1 MMRIA
6 SLCIVALAGVAGYI
20 QIESRPSWAPF
31 AMPAILESELPLQPP
46 TTSVAGKKPQLSAQL
61 SAQLSIP
68 EPRAQFIP
76 ETAAP
81 SVHAGSA
88 ILLND
93 GNLRAFWFAGSRE
106 GANDVVI
113 QTAVFDTQS
122 GSWGNPEAVIDRVSA
137 ERGLSRY
144 IKKLGNP
151 LPARSS
157 EGKLQLYFV
166 TVSFGGWAGSSI
178 SWMESGDE
186 GVTWSRPQR
195 LITSPA
201 LNLSTLIKAL
211 SFEFADGTL
220 GLPVYHEWMGKFGE
234 LIRIDGGRVI
244 DKRRMSS
251 GRALLQPIV
260 FINSPEKAIAY
271 FRQARSAGPPR
282 IASSFT
288 ENAGQSWA
296 SGADLDLANPNAA
309 IAGLQLPNG
318 DRLMALNDL
327 ESARHRLVLAI
338 APAGTSNWNVIAE
351 LESDETVVNGL
362 YREFS
367 YPSLLL
373 GANGGVHLIY
383 TYDRKK
389 MKHIQ
394 FDLRWIE
401 NKKNQK
407 GSS

>member
-6 SLCIVALAGVAGYI
+6 SLCILVLATVAGYI
-20 QIESRPSWAPF
+20 QIDSRLPWTPF
-31 AMPAILESELPLQPP
+31 AIPAILESELRVPEVPAP
-46 TTSVAGKKPQLSAQL
+46 VIGKKPQISTQV
-61 SAQLSIP
+61 SIP

-106 GANDVVI
+106 GAADVVI
-113 QTAVFDTQS
+113 QTAVFDTKS
-122 GSWGNPEAVIDRVSA
+122 SSWGNPEVVINRVAS
-137 ERGLSRY
+137 EKGLSRY

-151 LPARSS
+151 LPVRSS
-157 EGKLQLYFV
+157 QGKLQLYFV
-166 TVSFGGWAGSSI
+166 TVSVGGWAGSSI
-178 SWMESGDE
+178 SWMDSSDE
-186 GVTWSRPQR
+186 GTTWSRPQR

-201 LNLSTLIKAL
+201 LNLSTLIKAPG
-211 SFEFADGTL
+211 FNFADGTL

-234 LIRIDGGRVI
+234 LIRIDGDRVI
-244 DKRRMSS
+244 DKRRMSA

-260 FINSPEKAIAY
+260 FIDTPEKAVAY

-282 IASSFT
+282 IASALT
-288 ENAGQSWA
+288 ENAGQSWD
-296 SGADLDLANPNAA
+296 SGPDLDLANPNAA
-309 IAGLQLPNG
+309 IAGLHLSNG
-318 DRLMALNDL
+318 DRLIALNDL

-351 LESDETVVNGL
+351 LESDQTLINGSH
-362 YREFS
+362 REFS

-373 GANGGVHLIY
+373 GKNGEVHLIY

-394 FDLRWIE
+394 FDPRWIE
-401 NKKNQK
+401 SKKNPK

>member
-1 MMRIA
+1 
-6 SLCIVALAGVAGYI
+6 
-20 QIESRPSWAPF
+20 
-31 AMPAILESELPLQPP
+31 
-46 TTSVAGKKPQLSAQL
+46 
-61 SAQLSIP
+61 
-68 EPRAQFIP
+68 
-76 ETAAP
+76 
-81 SVHAGSA
+81 
-88 ILLND
+88 
-93 GNLRAFWFAGSRE
+93 
-106 GANDVVI
+106 
-113 QTAVFDTQS
+113 VFDTKT
-122 GSWGNPEAVIDRVSA
+122 GSWASPEVVIDRVTA
-137 ERGLSRY
+137 EKGLSRY

-151 LPARSS
+151 LPVRSS
-157 EGKLQLYFV
+157 QGKLQLYFV
-166 TVSFGGWAGSSI
+166 TVSVGGWAGSSI

-186 GVTWSRPQR
+186 GSSWSRPQR

-201 LNLSTLIKAL
+201 LNLSTLIKAPG
-211 SFEFADGTL
+211 FDFTDGTQ

-260 FINSPEKAIAY
+260 FIDAPEKAVAY
-271 FRQARSAGPPR
+271 FRQARSAGPAR
-282 IASSFT
+282 IASAQT

-296 SGADLDLANPNAA
+296 SGIDLDLANPNAA
-309 IAGLQLPNG
+309 IAGLQLFNG
-318 DRLMALNDL
+318 DRLIALNDL

-351 LESDETVVNGL
+351 LESDQTLINGL
-362 YREFS
+362 HREFS

-373 GANGGVHLIY
+373 GANGQVHLLY

-394 FDLRWIE
+394 FDRRWIE
-401 NKKNQK
+401 SKKNQK

>member
-6 SLCIVALAGVAGYI
+6 SLCILVLAAVAGYI
-20 QIESRPSWAPF
+20 QIDSRPPWTSFP
-31 AMPAILESELPLQPP
+31 MPAALESELLVPEAATP
-46 TTSVAGKKPQLSAQL
+46 VAGKKPQVSAL
-61 SAQLSIP
+61 VSIP

-106 GANDVVI
+106 GATDVVI
-113 QTAVFDTQS
+113 QTAVLDTKA
-122 GSWGNPEAVIDRVSA
+122 GSWGKSEVVIDRVAA
-137 ERGLSRY
+137 EKGLSRY

-151 LPARSS
+151 LPVRSS
-157 EGKLQLYFV
+157 QGKLQLYFV
-166 TVSFGGWAGSSI
+166 TVSVGGWAGSSI
-178 SWMESGDE
+178 SWMESSDE

-201 LNLSTLIKAL
+201 LNLSTLIKAPG
-211 SFEFADGTL
+211 FDFTDGTL

-260 FINSPEKAIAY
+260 FIDAPEKAVAY
-271 FRQARSAGPPR
+271 FRQARSEGPAR
-282 IASSFT
+282 IASAQT

-296 SGADLDLANPNAA
+296 SGIDLDLANPNAA
-309 IAGLQLPNG
+309 IAGLQLSNG
-318 DRLMALNDL
+318 DRLIALNDL
-327 ESARHRLVLAI
+327 ESARYRLVLAI

-351 LESDETVVNGL
+351 LESDQTRINGL

-373 GANGGVHLIY
+373 GANGEVHLIY

-394 FDLRWIE
+394 FDRRWIE
-401 NKKNQK
+401 SKKNQK

>member
-6 SLCIVALAGVAGYI
+6 SLCILALAGVAGYI
-20 QIESRPSWAPF
+20 QIDSRLPWAPF
-31 AMPAILESELPLQPP
+31 AMPMAMESELLVPEVAVP
-46 TTSVAGKKPQLSAQL
+46 VAGKKPQIITQV
-61 SAQLSIP
+61 SIP

-106 GANDVVI
+106 GAMDVVI
-113 QTAVFDTQS
+113 QTAVLDTKA
-122 GSWGNPEAVIDRVSA
+122 GSWSNPEVVIDRVTA
-137 ERGLSRY
+137 EKGLSRY
-144 IKKLGNP
+144 IKKIGNP
-151 LPARSS
+151 LPVRSS
-157 EGKLQLYFV
+157 QGKLQLYFV
-166 TVSFGGWAGSSI
+166 TVSVGGWAGSSI
-178 SWMESGDE
+178 SWIESSDE
-186 GVTWSRPQR
+186 GVSWSRAQR

-201 LNLSTLIKAL
+201 LNLSTLIKAPG
-211 SFEFADGTL
+211 FDFTDGTL

-234 LIRIDGGRVI
+234 LIRIDGGQVI
-244 DKRRMSS
+244 DKRRISS

-260 FINSPEKAIAY
+260 FIDAPETAIAY

-282 IASSFT
+282 IASALT
-288 ENAGQSWA
+288 DNAGQFWV

-309 IAGLQLPNG
+309 IAGLQLANG
-318 DRLMALNDL
+318 DRLIALNDL
-327 ESARHRLVLAI
+327 ESARHRLVLAL
-338 APAGTSNWNVIAE
+338 APAGTSNWSVIAE
-351 LESDETVVNGL
+351 VESDQTLINGL

-367 YPSLLL
+367 YPYLLL
-373 GANGGVHLIY
+373 GANGEVHLIY

-389 MKHIQ
+389 MKHIH
-394 FDLRWIE
+394 FDPRWIE
-401 NKKNQK
+401 SKKNQK

>member
-1 MMRIA
+1 MMRVL
-6 SLCIVALAGVAGYI
+6 SFCLLVLAGVAGYI
-20 QIESRPSWAPF
+20 QIESQPKWAAF
-31 AMPAILESELPLQPP
+31 AMP
-46 TTSVAGKKPQLSAQL
+46 VAAPNAEQSPADTPVVGSKKSQAT
-61 SAQLSIP
+61 IP
-68 EPRAQFIP
+68 EPQAHFIP

-81 SVHAGSA
+81 SVHAGAA
-88 ILLND
+88 ILLKD

-106 GANDVVI
+106 GASDVVI
-113 QTAVFDTQS
+113 QTAVFDTQAAT
-122 GSWGNPEAVIDRVSA
+122 WGKPQVVIDRVAA

-151 LPARSS
+151 LPVRSS
-157 EGKLQLYFV
+157 DGKLQLYFV
-166 TVSFGGWAGSSI
+166 TVSVGGWAGSSI

-186 GVTWSRPQR
+186 GESWSRPQR
-195 LITSPA
+195 LITTPA
-201 LNLSTLIKAL
+201 LNLSTLIKAPG
-211 SFEFADGTL
+211 FDFTDGTL

-234 LIRIDGGRVI
+234 LIRVDGGRVV

-260 FINSPEKAIAY
+260 FIDAPEKAVAY

-282 IASSFT
+282 IASAVT
-288 ENAGQSWA
+288 ENAGQSWS

-318 DRLMALNDL
+318 DRLIVLNDL

-351 LESDETVVNGL
+351 LESDQTLTNGL

-373 GANGGVHLIY
+373 GANGSVHLVY
-383 TYDRKK
+383 TYDRKRI
-389 MKHIQ
+389 KHIQ
-394 FDLRWIE
+394 FDPRWIDS
-401 NKKNQK
+401 KKNQK

>member
-6 SLCIVALAGVAGYI
+6 SLCILALAGVAGYL
-20 QIESRPSWAPF
+20 QIESRLPWTPF
-31 AMPAILESELPLQPP
+31 AIPAAPESELQ
-46 TTSVAGKKPQLSAQL
+46 VAEPSPVVVGKKTQATAQV
-61 SAQLSIP
+61 SIP

-106 GANDVVI
+106 GAKDVVI
-113 QTAVFDTQS
+113 QTAVLDTKA
-122 GSWGNPEAVIDRVSA
+122 GSWGNPEVVMDRVAA
-137 ERGLSRY
+137 EKGLSRY

-151 LPARSS
+151 LPVRSS
-157 EGKLQLYFV
+157 QGKLQLYFV
-166 TVSFGGWAGSSI
+166 TVSVGGWAGSSI
-178 SWMESGDE
+178 SWMESSDE
-186 GVTWSRPQR
+186 GVSWSRPQR

-201 LNLSTLIKAL
+201 LNLSTLIKAPG
-211 SFEFADGTL
+211 FDFIDGTL

-234 LIRIDGGRVI
+234 LIRIDAGRVI
-244 DKRRMSS
+244 DKRRISS

-260 FINSPEKAIAY
+260 FIDGPEKAVAY

-282 IASSFT
+282 IASALTDS
-288 ENAGQSWA
+288 AGQSWV
-296 SGADLDLANPNAA
+296 SGPDLELANPNAA
-309 IAGLQLPNG
+309 IAGLQLSNG
-318 DRLMALNDL
+318 DRLIALNDL

-338 APAGTSNWNVIAE
+338 APAGSSSWNVIAE
-351 LESDETVVNGL
+351 VESDQTMTNGL

-373 GANGGVHLIY
+373 GANGEVHLIY

-394 FDLRWIE
+394 FDPRWIE
-401 NKKNQK
+401 SKKNPK
-407 GSS
+407 ESS

>member
-6 SLCIVALAGVAGYI
+6 SLCILALAAVAGYI
-20 QIESRPSWAPF
+20 QIDSRPPWTSFP
-31 AMPAILESELPLQPP
+31 MPAALESELLVPEAATP
-46 TTSVAGKKPQLSAQL
+46 VAGKKPQVSAL
-61 SAQLSIP
+61 VSIP

-106 GANDVVI
+106 GATDVVI
-113 QTAVFDTQS
+113 QTAVFDAKA
-122 GSWGNPEAVIDRVSA
+122 GNWGKSEVVIDRVAA
-137 ERGLSRY
+137 EKGLSRY

-151 LPARSS
+151 LPVRSS
-157 EGKLQLYFV
+157 QGKLQLYFV
-166 TVSFGGWAGSSI
+166 TVSVGGWAGSSI
-178 SWMESGDE
+178 SWMESSDE

-201 LNLSTLIKAL
+201 LNLSTLIKAPG
-211 SFEFADGTL
+211 FDFTDGTL

-260 FINSPEKAIAY
+260 FIDAPEKAVAY
-271 FRQARSAGPPR
+271 FRQARSEGPAR
-282 IASSFT
+282 IASAQT

-296 SGADLDLANPNAA
+296 SGIDLDLANPNAA
-309 IAGLQLPNG
+309 IAGLQLSNG
-318 DRLMALNDL
+318 DRLIALNDL
-327 ESARHRLVLAI
+327 ESARYRLVLAI

-351 LESDETVVNGL
+351 LESDQTRINGL

-373 GANGGVHLIY
+373 GANGEVHLIY

-394 FDLRWIE
+394 FDRRWIE
-401 NKKNQK
+401 SKKNQK

>member
-6 SLCIVALAGVAGYI
+6 SLCILALAGVAGYI
-20 QIESRPSWAPF
+20 QIDSRPPWVPF
-31 AMPAILESELPLQPP
+31 AMPAALEFEQPVP
-46 TTSVAGKKPQLSAQL
+46 EVTAPVAGKKPQISTQV
-61 SAQLSIP
+61 SIP

-106 GANDVVI
+106 GATDVVI
-113 QTAVFDTQS
+113 QTAVLDAKA
-122 GSWGNPEAVIDRVSA
+122 GNWGNPEVVIDRVA
-137 ERGLSRY
+137 TEKGLSRY

-151 LPARSS
+151 LPVRSS
-157 EGKLQLYFV
+157 QGKLQLYFV
-166 TVSFGGWAGSSI
+166 TVSVGGWAGSSI
-178 SWMESGDE
+178 SWIESGDE
-186 GVTWSRPQR
+186 GVSWSRPQR

-201 LNLSTLIKAL
+201 LNLSTLIKAPG
-211 SFEFADGTL
+211 FEFTDGTL

-234 LIRIDGGRVI
+234 LIRVDGGRVI

-260 FINSPEKAIAY
+260 FIDTPEKAVAY

-282 IASSFT
+282 IASALT
-288 ENAGQSWA
+288 ENAGQSWV
-296 SGADLDLANPNAA
+296 GGVDLDFPNPNAA
-309 IAGLQLPNG
+309 IAGLQLSNG
-318 DRLMALNDL
+318 DRLIALNDL
-327 ESARHRLVLAI
+327 ESGRYRLVLAI

-351 LESDETVVNGL
+351 VEYDQTLINGL
-362 YREFS
+362 HREFS

-373 GANGGVHLIY
+373 GANGEVHLIY

-394 FDLRWIE
+394 FDPRWIE
-401 NKKNQK
+401 SKKNLK

>member
-6 SLCIVALAGVAGYI
+6 SLCILALAAVAGYI
-20 QIESRPSWAPF
+20 QIDSRLPWASF
-31 AMPAILESELPLQPP
+31 AMPAAIEPELRVPEVTAP
-46 TTSVAGKKPQLSAQL
+46 VAGKKPQVSTQV
-61 SAQLSIP
+61 SIP

-106 GANDVVI
+106 GASDVVI
-113 QTAVFDTQS
+113 QSAVLDTKT
-122 GSWGNPEAVIDRVSA
+122 GSWGNPEVVIDRVAA
-137 ERGLSRY
+137 EKGLSRY

-151 LPARSS
+151 LPIRSS
-157 EGKLQLYFV
+157 QGKLQLYFV
-166 TVSFGGWAGSSI
+166 TVSVGGWAGSSI
-178 SWMESGDE
+178 SWMESSDE
-186 GVTWSRPQR
+186 GMSWSRPQR

-201 LNLSTLIKAL
+201 LNLSTLIKAPG
-211 SFEFADGTL
+211 FDFTDGTM

-260 FINSPEKAIAY
+260 FIDAPEKAVTY

-282 IASSFT
+282 IASALT
-288 ENAGQSWA
+288 ENAGQSWF

-309 IAGLQLPNG
+309 IAGVQLANG
-318 DRLMALNDL
+318 DRLIALNDL
-327 ESARHRLVLAI
+327 ESARHRLVLAM
-338 APAGTSNWNVIAE
+338 APAGSSNWNVIAE
-351 LESDETVVNGL
+351 LESDQTLINGL

-373 GANGGVHLIY
+373 GANGEVHLIY

-389 MKHIQ
+389 MKHLQ
-394 FDLRWIE
+394 FDRRWIE
-401 NKKNQK
+401 SKKNQK

>member
-6 SLCIVALAGVAGYI
+6 SLCILALAGVAGYI
-20 QIESRPSWAPF
+20 QIDSRLPWAPF
-31 AMPAILESELPLQPP
+31 VMPAALESELQVAEPAPAA
-46 TTSVAGKKPQLSAQL
+46 AGKKTLTTTQV
-61 SAQLSIP
+61 SIP

-106 GANDVVI
+106 GATDVVI
-113 QTAVFDTQS
+113 QTAVFDAKA
-122 GSWGNPEAVIDRVSA
+122 GSWASPEVVIDRVAA
-137 ERGLSRY
+137 EKGLSRY

-151 LPARSS
+151 LPVRSS
-157 EGKLQLYFV
+157 QGKLQLYFV
-166 TVSFGGWAGSSI
+166 TVSVGGWAGSSI
-178 SWMESGDE
+178 SWMESSDE
-186 GVTWSRPQR
+186 GISWSRPQR

-201 LNLSTLIKAL
+201 LNLSTLIKAPG
-211 SFEFADGTL
+211 FDFTDGTQ

-260 FINSPEKAIAY
+260 FIDAPEKAVAY
-271 FRQARSAGPPR
+271 FRQARSAGPAR
-282 IASSFT
+282 IASAQT

-296 SGADLDLANPNAA
+296 SGIDLDLANPNAA
-309 IAGLQLPNG
+309 IAGLQLSNG
-318 DRLMALNDL
+318 DRLIALNDL

-338 APAGTSNWNVIAE
+338 APPETSNWNVIAE
-351 LESDETVVNGL
+351 LESDQTLINGL
-362 YREFS
+362 HREFS

-373 GANGGVHLIY
+373 GANGQVHLLY

-394 FDLRWIE
+394 FDPRWIE
-401 NKKNQK
+401 SKKNQK

>member
-6 SLCIVALAGVAGYI
+6 SLCILALAAVAGYI
-20 QIESRPSWAPF
+20 QIDSRPPWTSF
-31 AMPAILESELPLQPP
+31 AMPAALESELLVPEVAAP
-46 TTSVAGKKPQLSAQL
+46 VAGKKSQLSTQV
-61 SAQLSIP
+61 SIP

-76 ETAAP
+76 ETAAL

-106 GANDVVI
+106 GATDVVI
-113 QTAVFDTQS
+113 QTAVLDTKA
-122 GSWGNPEAVIDRVSA
+122 GSWGNPEVVIDRVAA
-137 ERGLSRY
+137 EKGLSRY

-151 LPARSS
+151 LPVRSS
-157 EGKLQLYFV
+157 QGKLQLYFV
-166 TVSFGGWAGSSI
+166 TVSMGGWAGSSI
-178 SWMESGDE
+178 SWIESSDE
-186 GVTWSRPQR
+186 GASWSRPQR

-201 LNLSTLIKAL
+201 LNLSTLIKAPG
-211 SFEFADGTL
+211 FDFTDGTL

-234 LIRIDGGRVI
+234 LIRIDDGRVI

-251 GRALLQPIV
+251 GRSLLQPIV
-260 FINSPEKAIAY
+260 FIDTPEKADAY

-282 IASSFT
+282 IASAQT

-296 SGADLDLANPNAA
+296 SGVDLDLANPNAA

-318 DRLMALNDL
+318 DRLIALNDL
-327 ESARHRLVLAI
+327 ESGRYRLVLAI
-338 APAGTSNWNVIAE
+338 APAGTGSWNVIAE
-351 LESDETVVNGL
+351 VESDQTLINGL
-362 YREFS
+362 HREFS

-373 GANGGVHLIY
+373 GANGAVHLVY

-394 FDLRWIE
+394 FDPRWIDS
-401 NKKNQK
+401 KKNQK

>member
-6 SLCIVALAGVAGYI
+6 SLCILALAGVAGYI
-20 QIESRPSWAPF
+20 QIDSRLPWAPF
-31 AMPAILESELPLQPP
+31 SMPVAIESELLVPEVATP
-46 TTSVAGKKPQLSAQL
+46 VAGKKPQLNTQV
-61 SAQLSIP
+61 SIP

-106 GANDVVI
+106 GATDVVI
-113 QTAVFDTQS
+113 QTAVLDTKAGNWS
-122 GSWGNPEAVIDRVSA
+122 NPEVVIDRVAA
-137 ERGLSRY
+137 EKGLSRY

-151 LPARSS
+151 LPVRSS
-157 EGKLQLYFV
+157 QGKLQLYFV
-166 TVSFGGWAGSSI
+166 TVSVGGWAGSSI
-178 SWMESGDE
+178 SWMESSDE
-186 GVTWSRPQR
+186 GVSWSRPQR

-201 LNLSTLIKAL
+201 LNLSTLIKAPG
-211 SFEFADGTL
+211 FDFTDGTL

-234 LIRIDGGRVI
+234 LIRVDGGRVI

-260 FINSPEKAIAY
+260 FIDAPEKAVAY
-271 FRQARSAGPPR
+271 FRQARSEGPSR
-282 IASSFT
+282 IASAQT
-288 ENAGQSWA
+288 ENAGQSWT
-296 SGADLDLANPNAA
+296 SGVDLDLANPNAA
-309 IAGLQLPNG
+309 IAGLQLLNG
-318 DRLMALNDL
+318 DRLIALNDL
-327 ESARHRLVLAI
+327 ESGRYRLVLAI

-351 LESDETVVNGL
+351 VESDQTLINGL
-362 YREFS
+362 HREFS

-373 GANGGVHLIY
+373 GANGEVHLIY

-389 MKHIQ
+389 MKHVQ
-394 FDLRWIE
+394 FDPRWIE
-401 NKKNQK
+401 SKKNRK
-407 GSS
+407 GDS

>member
-6 SLCIVALAGVAGYI
+6 SLCILALAGVAGYI
-20 QIESRPSWAPF
+20 QIDSRLPWTPF
-31 AMPAILESELPLQPP
+31 AMPMVLESELPVPEAAAP
-46 TTSVAGKKPQLSAQL
+46 VAGKKPQLSTQV
-61 SAQLSIP
+61 SIP

-106 GANDVVI
+106 GATDVVI
-113 QTAVFDTQS
+113 QTAVLDTKA
-122 GSWGNPEAVIDRVSA
+122 GSWSNPEIVIDRVAA
-137 ERGLSRY
+137 EKGLSRY

-151 LPARSS
+151 LPVRSS
-157 EGKLQLYFV
+157 QGKLQLYFV
-166 TVSFGGWAGSSI
+166 TVSVGGWAGSSI
-178 SWMESGDE
+178 SWIESSDE
-186 GVTWSRPQR
+186 GVSWSRPQR

-201 LNLSTLIKAL
+201 LNLSTLIKAPG
-211 SFEFADGTL
+211 FDFADGTL

-234 LIRIDGGRVI
+234 LLRIDGGRVI

-260 FINSPEKAIAY
+260 FIDAPEKAVAY

-282 IASSFT
+282 IASALT
-288 ENAGQSWA
+288 ENSGQSWA

-309 IAGLQLPNG
+309 IAGLQLSNG
-318 DRLMALNDL
+318 DRLIALNDL

-351 LESDETVVNGL
+351 VESDEALINGL
-362 YREFS
+362 HREFS

-373 GANGGVHLIY
+373 GANGEVHLIY

-394 FDLRWIE
+394 FDPRWIE
-401 NKKNQK
+401 SKKNPK

>member
-1 MMRIA
+1 MMRIL
-6 SLCIVALAGVAGYI
+6 SFCLLALSGVAGYI
-20 QIESRPSWAPF
+20 QIESQPKWAAF
-31 AMPAILESELPLQPP
+31 AMPAAALDAQQSPSDTPVV
-46 TTSVAGKKPQLSAQL
+46 TSKKPQAT
-61 SAQLSIP
+61 IP
-68 EPRAQFIP
+68 EPQAQFIP

-81 SVHAGSA
+81 SVHAGAA

-106 GANDVVI
+106 GATDVVI
-113 QTAVFDTQS
+113 QTAVLDTKT
-122 GSWGNPEAVIDRVSA
+122 GNWGKPEVVIDRVAA
-137 ERGLSRY
+137 EKGLSRY

-151 LPARSS
+151 LPVRSS
-157 EGKLQLYFV
+157 QGKLQLYFV
-166 TVSFGGWAGSSI
+166 TVSVGGWAGSSI
-178 SWMESGDE
+178 SWMESSDE
-186 GVTWSRPQR
+186 GVSWSRPQR

-201 LNLSTLIKAL
+201 LNLSTLIKAPG
-211 SFEFADGTL
+211 FEFTDGTL

-234 LIRIDGGRVI
+234 LIRVDGGRVI

-260 FINSPEKAIAY
+260 FIDAPEKAVAY

-282 IASSFT
+282 IASALT

-296 SGADLDLANPNAA
+296 SGTDLDLANPNAA

-318 DRLMALNDL
+318 DRLIALNDL
-327 ESARHRLVLAI
+327 ESARHRLVLTM

-351 LESDETVVNGL
+351 LESDQTLINGL

-373 GANGGVHLIY
+373 GANGAVHLVY
-383 TYDRKK
+383 TYDRKRI
-389 MKHIQ
+389 KHIQ
-394 FDLRWIE
+394 FDPRWIE
-401 NKKNQK
+401 SKKNPK

>member
-6 SLCIVALAGVAGYI
+6 SFCILALAGVAGYI
-20 QIESRPSWAPF
+20 QIDSRPPWAPF
-31 AMPAILESELPLQPP
+31 AMPAAIESELLVPEVAAP
-46 TTSVAGKKPQLSAQL
+46 VAGKKPQISPQV
-61 SAQLSIP
+61 SIP

-106 GANDVVI
+106 GATDVVI
-113 QTAVFDTQS
+113 QTAVLDTKAGNWS
-122 GSWGNPEAVIDRVSA
+122 NPEVVIDRVAA
-137 ERGLSRY
+137 EKDLSRY

-151 LPARSS
+151 LPVRSS
-157 EGKLQLYFV
+157 QGKLQLYFV
-166 TVSFGGWAGSSI
+166 TVSVGGWAGSSI
-178 SWMESGDE
+178 SWMESSDE
-186 GVTWSRPQR
+186 GTSWSRPQR

-201 LNLSTLIKAL
+201 LNLSTLIKAPG
-211 SFEFADGTL
+211 FDFADGTL

-260 FINSPEKAIAY
+260 FIDAPEKAVAY

-282 IASSFT
+282 IASAQT
-288 ENAGQSWA
+288 ENAGQSWV
-296 SGADLDLANPNAA
+296 SGVDLDLANPNAA
-309 IAGLQLPNG
+309 IAGLQLSNG
-318 DRLMALNDL
+318 DRLIALNDL
-327 ESARHRLVLAI
+327 ESGRYRLVLAI
-338 APAGTSNWNVIAE
+338 APAGTGNWNVIAE
-351 LESDETVVNGL
+351 VESDQTLINGL
-362 YREFS
+362 HREFS

-373 GANGGVHLIY
+373 GANGEVHLLY

-394 FDLRWIE
+394 FDSRWIE
-401 NKKNQK
+401 SKKNPK

>member
-6 SLCIVALAGVAGYI
+6 SLCILALAAVAGYI
-20 QIESRPSWAPF
+20 QIDSRPPWTPF
-31 AMPAILESELPLQPP
+31 AMTAAIEPELRVPEVTAP
-46 TTSVAGKKPQLSAQL
+46 VAGKRPQISTQV
-61 SAQLSIP
+61 SIP

-106 GANDVVI
+106 GATDVVI
-113 QTAVFDTQS
+113 QTAVLDTKV
-122 GSWGNPEAVIDRVSA
+122 GSWGEPEVVIDRITA
-137 ERGLSRY
+137 EKGLSRY

-151 LPARSS
+151 MPVRSS
-157 EGKLQLYFV
+157 QGKLQLYFV
-166 TVSFGGWAGSSI
+166 TVSVGGWAGSSI
-178 SWMESGDE
+178 SWMESSDE
-186 GVTWSRPQR
+186 GVSWSRPQR

-201 LNLSTLIKAL
+201 FNLSTLIKAPG
-211 SFEFADGTL
+211 FDFTDGTL

-251 GRALLQPIV
+251 GRALLQPII
-260 FINSPEKAIAY
+260 FIDAPEKAVAY
-271 FRQARSAGPPR
+271 FRQARSAGPAR
-282 IASSFT
+282 IASALT

-296 SGADLDLANPNAA
+296 SGIDLDLANPNAA
-309 IAGLQLPNG
+309 IAGLQLSNG
-318 DRLMALNDL
+318 DRLIALNDL
-327 ESARHRLVLAI
+327 ESARHHLVLAI

-351 LESDETVVNGL
+351 LESDQTLINGL

-373 GANGGVHLIY
+373 GANGQVHLLY

-394 FDLRWIE
+394 FDPRWIE
-401 NKKNQK
+401 SKKNQK
-407 GSS
+407 GGS

>member
-6 SLCIVALAGVAGYI
+6 SLCILALAGVAGYI
-20 QIESRPSWAPF
+20 QIDSRLPWAPF
-31 AMPAILESELPLQPP
+31 AMPVVLESELVVPEVAAPA
-46 TTSVAGKKPQLSAQL
+46 AGKKSQISAPV
-61 SAQLSIP
+61 SIP

-106 GANDVVI
+106 GATDVVI
-113 QTAVFDTQS
+113 QTAVLDTKA
-122 GSWGNPEAVIDRVSA
+122 GSWGSPEVVIDRVAA
-137 ERGLSRY
+137 EKGLSRY

-151 LPARSS
+151 LPVRSS
-157 EGKLQLYFV
+157 QGKLQLYFV
-166 TVSFGGWAGSSI
+166 TVSVGGWAGSSI
-178 SWMESGDE
+178 SWIESSDE
-186 GVTWSRPQR
+186 GISWSRPQR
-195 LITSPA
+195 LITSPT
-201 LNLSTLIKAL
+201 LNLSTLIKAPG
-211 SFEFADGTL
+211 FDFADGTL

-244 DKRRMSS
+244 DKRRISS
-251 GRALLQPIV
+251 GRALLQPI
-260 FINSPEKAIAY
+260 FFMDTPENAVAY
-271 FRQARSAGPPR
+271 FRQARSAGPAR
-282 IASSFT
+282 IASALT
-288 ENAGQSWA
+288 ENAGQSWV
-296 SGADLDLANPNAA
+296 SGPDLDLANPNAA

-318 DRLMALNDL
+318 DRLIALNDL
-327 ESARHRLVLAI
+327 EVGRYRLALAI

-351 LESDETVVNGL
+351 LESDQTQVNGI

-373 GANGGVHLIY
+373 GANGEVHLIY

-394 FDLRWIE
+394 FDPRWIE
-401 NKKNQK
+401 SKKNQK

>member
-6 SLCIVALAGVAGYI
+6 SLCILVLATVAGYI
-20 QIESRPSWAPF
+20 QIDSRLPWTPF
-31 AMPAILESELPLQPP
+31 AIPAILESELRVPEVPAP
-46 TTSVAGKKPQLSAQL
+46 VIGKKPQISTQV
-61 SAQLSIP
+61 SIP

-106 GANDVVI
+106 GATDVVI
-113 QTAVFDTQS
+113 QTAVFDTKS
-122 GSWGNPEAVIDRVSA
+122 SSWGNPEVVIDRVAA
-137 ERGLSRY
+137 EKGLARY

-151 LPARSS
+151 LPVRSS
-157 EGKLQLYFV
+157 QGKLQLYFV
-166 TVSFGGWAGSSI
+166 TVSVGGWAGSSI
-178 SWMESGDE
+178 SWMESSDE
-186 GVTWSRPQR
+186 GTTWSRPQR

-201 LNLSTLIKAL
+201 LNLSTLIKAPG
-211 SFEFADGTL
+211 FNFADGTL

-234 LIRIDGGRVI
+234 LIRIDGDRVI
-244 DKRRMSS
+244 DKRRMSA

-260 FINSPEKAIAY
+260 FIDTPEKAVAY

-282 IASSFT
+282 IASALT
-288 ENAGQSWA
+288 ENAGQSWD
-296 SGADLDLANPNAA
+296 SGPDLDLANPNAA
-309 IAGLQLPNG
+309 IAGLHLSNG
-318 DRLMALNDL
+318 DRLIALNDL

-338 APAGTSNWNVIAE
+338 APAGTSNWNVITE
-351 LESDETVVNGL
+351 LESDQTLINGSH
-362 YREFS
+362 REFS

-373 GANGGVHLIY
+373 GKNGEVHLIY

-394 FDLRWIE
+394 FDPRWIE
-401 NKKNQK
+401 SKKNPK

>member
-6 SLCIVALAGVAGYI
+6 SLCILALAAVAGYI
-20 QIESRPSWAPF
+20 QIDSRLPWSPF
-31 AMPAILESELPLQPP
+31 AMPAAIEPELRVPE
-46 TTSVAGKKPQLSAQL
+46 VAAPVVGKKPQITTQV
-61 SAQLSIP
+61 SIP

-106 GANDVVI
+106 GASDVVI
-113 QTAVFDTQS
+113 QSAVLDTKA
-122 GSWGNPEAVIDRVSA
+122 GSWSNPEVVLDRVAA
-137 ERGLSRY
+137 EKGLSRY

-151 LPARSS
+151 LPVRSS
-157 EGKLQLYFV
+157 QGKLQLYFV
-166 TVSFGGWAGSSI
+166 TVSVGGWAGSSI
-178 SWMESGDE
+178 SWIESSDE
-186 GVTWSRPQR
+186 GMSWSSPQR

-201 LNLSTLIKAL
+201 LNLSTLIKAPGFDF
-211 SFEFADGTL
+211 SDGTL
-220 GLPVYHEWMGKFGE
+220 GLPAYHEWMGKFGE

-260 FINSPEKAIAY
+260 FIDSPEKAVAY

-282 IASSFT
+282 IASALT

-296 SGADLDLANPNAA
+296 NGIDLDLANPNAA
-309 IAGLQLPNG
+309 IAGLQLSNG
-318 DRLMALNDL
+318 DRLIALNDL

-338 APAGTSNWNVIAE
+338 ATAGSSNWNVIAE
-351 LESDETVVNGL
+351 LESDQTLINGL

-373 GANGGVHLIY
+373 GANGEVHLIY

-394 FDLRWIE
+394 FDRRWIE
-401 NKKNQK
+401 SKKNQK

>member
-6 SLCIVALAGVAGYI
+6 SLCILALAAVAGYI
-20 QIESRPSWAPF
+20 QIDSRPPWTSFP
-31 AMPAILESELPLQPP
+31 MPAALESELLVPEAATP
-46 TTSVAGKKPQLSAQL
+46 VAGKKPQVSAL
-61 SAQLSIP
+61 VSIP

-106 GANDVVI
+106 GATDVVI
-113 QTAVFDTQS
+113 QTAVFDAKA
-122 GSWGNPEAVIDRVSA
+122 GNWGKSEVVIDRVAA
-137 ERGLSRY
+137 EKGLSRY

-151 LPARSS
+151 LPVRSS
-157 EGKLQLYFV
+157 QGKLQLYFV
-166 TVSFGGWAGSSI
+166 TVSVGGWAGSSI
-178 SWMESGDE
+178 SWMESSDE

-201 LNLSTLIKAL
+201 LNLSTLIKAPG
-211 SFEFADGTL
+211 FDFPDGTL

-260 FINSPEKAIAY
+260 FIDAPEKAVAY
-271 FRQARSAGPPR
+271 FRQARSEGPAR
-282 IASSFT
+282 IASAQT

-296 SGADLDLANPNAA
+296 SGIDLDLANPNAA
-309 IAGLQLPNG
+309 IAGLQLSNG
-318 DRLMALNDL
+318 DRLIALNDL
-327 ESARHRLVLAI
+327 ESARYRLVLAI

-351 LESDETVVNGL
+351 LESDQTRINGL

-373 GANGGVHLIY
+373 GANGEVHLIY

-394 FDLRWIE
+394 FDRRWIE
-401 NKKNQK
+401 SKKNQK

>member
-6 SLCIVALAGVAGYI
+6 SLCILALAGVAGYI
-20 QIESRPSWAPF
+20 QIDSRLPWAPF
-31 AMPAILESELPLQPP
+31 AMPVVLESELVVPEVAAPA
-46 TTSVAGKKPQLSAQL
+46 AGKKSQISAPV
-61 SAQLSIP
+61 SIP

-106 GANDVVI
+106 GATDVVI
-113 QTAVFDTQS
+113 QTAVLDTKA
-122 GSWGNPEAVIDRVSA
+122 GSWGSPEVVIDRVAA
-137 ERGLSRY
+137 EKGLSRY

-151 LPARSS
+151 LPVRSS
-157 EGKLQLYFV
+157 QGKLQLYFV
-166 TVSFGGWAGSSI
+166 TVSVGGWAGSSI
-178 SWMESGDE
+178 SWIESSDE
-186 GVTWSRPQR
+186 GISWSRPQR

-201 LNLSTLIKAL
+201 LNLSTLIKAPG
-211 SFEFADGTL
+211 FDFADGTL

-244 DKRRMSS
+244 DKRRISS

-260 FINSPEKAIAY
+260 FMDTPENAVAY
-271 FRQARSAGPPR
+271 FRQARSAGPAR
-282 IASSFT
+282 IASALT
-288 ENAGQSWA
+288 ENAGQSWV
-296 SGADLDLANPNAA
+296 SGPDLDLANPNAA

-318 DRLMALNDL
+318 DRLIALNDL
-327 ESARHRLVLAI
+327 EVGRYRLALAI

-351 LESDETVVNGL
+351 LESDQTQVNGI

-373 GANGGVHLIY
+373 GANGEVHLIY

-394 FDLRWIE
+394 FDPRWIE
-401 NKKNQK
+401 SKKNQK

>member
-6 SLCIVALAGVAGYI
+6 SLCILALAGVAGYL
-20 QIESRPSWAPF
+20 QIDSRLPWTPF
-31 AMPAILESELPLQPP
+31 AIPAVMESELP
-46 TTSVAGKKPQLSAQL
+46 VAEPAPVAVGKKTQATTQV
-61 SAQLSIP
+61 SIP

-106 GANDVVI
+106 GATDVVI
-113 QTAVFDTQS
+113 QTAVLDTKA
-122 GSWGNPEAVIDRVSA
+122 GSWGSPEVVIDRVAA
-137 ERGLSRY
+137 EKGLSRY

-151 LPARSS
+151 LPVRTSQ
-157 EGKLQLYFV
+157 GKLQLYFV
-166 TVSFGGWAGSSI
+166 TVSVGGWAGSSI
-178 SWMESGDE
+178 SWMESSDE
-186 GVTWSRPQR
+186 GVSWSLPQR
-195 LITSPA
+195 LITTPA
-201 LNLSTLIKAL
+201 LNLSTLIKAPG
-211 SFEFADGTL
+211 FDFIDGTL
-220 GLPVYHEWMGKFGE
+220 ALPVYHEWMGKFGE
-234 LIRIDGGRVI
+234 LIRVDGGRVI

-260 FINSPEKAIAY
+260 FIDGPEKAVAY

-282 IASSFT
+282 IASALT
-288 ENAGQSWA
+288 ENAGQTWV
-296 SGADLDLANPNAA
+296 SGVDLDLANPNAA
-309 IAGLQLPNG
+309 IAGLQLSNG
-318 DRLMALNDL
+318 DRLIALNDL
-327 ESARHRLVLAI
+327 ESGRYRLVLAM

-351 LESDETVVNGL
+351 LESDETLINGL
-362 YREFS
+362 HREFS
-367 YPSLLL
+367 YPSLSL
-373 GANGGVHLIY
+373 GANGEVHLIY

-394 FDLRWIE
+394 FDPRWIDS
-401 NKKNQK
+401 KKNQK

>member
-6 SLCIVALAGVAGYI
+6 SLCILALAAVAGYI
-20 QIESRPSWAPF
+20 QIDSRLPWAPF
-31 AMPAILESELPLQPP
+31 AIPAVLESELLVPAAITP
-46 TTSVAGKKPQLSAQL
+46 VAGKKPQINTQV
-61 SAQLSIP
+61 SIP

-106 GANDVVI
+106 GATDVVI
-113 QTAVFDTQS
+113 QTAVFDAKAS
-122 GSWGNPEAVIDRVSA
+122 SWSSPVVVIDRVTA
-137 ERGLSRY
+137 EKGLSRY

-151 LPARSS
+151 LPVRSS
-157 EGKLQLYFV
+157 QGKLQLYFV
-166 TVSFGGWAGSSI
+166 TVSVGGWAGSSI
-178 SWMESGDE
+178 SWMESSDE
-186 GVTWSRPQR
+186 GISWSRPQR

-201 LNLSTLIKAL
+201 LNLSTLIKAPG
-211 SFEFADGTL
+211 FDFTDGTL

-234 LIRIDGGRVI
+234 LIRLDDGRVI

-260 FINSPEKAIAY
+260 FIDTPEKAVAY

-282 IASSFT
+282 IASAVT
-288 ENAGQSWA
+288 ENAGQSWFT
-296 SGADLDLANPNAA
+296 GVDLDLANPNAA
-309 IAGLQLPNG
+309 IAGLQLANG
-318 DRLMALNDL
+318 DRLIALNDL

-338 APAGTSNWNVIAE
+338 APAGTSTWNVIAE
-351 LESDETVVNGL
+351 LESDETLINGRH
-362 YREFS
+362 REFS

-373 GANGGVHLIY
+373 GANGEVHLIY

-394 FDLRWIE
+394 FDRRWIE
-401 NKKNQK
+401 SKKNQK

>member
-6 SLCIVALAGVAGYI
+6 SLCILALAGVAGYI
-20 QIESRPSWAPF
+20 QIDSRLPWAPF
-31 AMPAILESELPLQPP
+31 VMPAALESELQVAEPAPAA
-46 TTSVAGKKPQLSAQL
+46 AGKKTLTTTQV
-61 SAQLSIP
+61 SIP

-106 GANDVVI
+106 GATDVVI
-113 QTAVFDTQS
+113 QTAVFDTKT
-122 GSWGNPEAVIDRVSA
+122 GSWASPEVVIDRVTA
-137 ERGLSRY
+137 EKGLSRY

-151 LPARSS
+151 LPVRSS
-157 EGKLQLYFV
+157 QGKLQLYFV
-166 TVSFGGWAGSSI
+166 TVSVGGWAGSSI

-186 GVTWSRPQR
+186 GSSWSRPQR

-201 LNLSTLIKAL
+201 LNLSTLIKAPG
-211 SFEFADGTL
+211 FDFTDGTQ

-234 LIRIDGGRVI
+234 LIRLDGGRVI

-260 FINSPEKAIAY
+260 FIDAPEKAVAY
-271 FRQARSAGPPR
+271 FRQARSAGPAR
-282 IASSFT
+282 IANAQT

-296 SGADLDLANPNAA
+296 SGIDLDLANPNAA
-309 IAGLQLPNG
+309 IAGLQLSNG
-318 DRLMALNDL
+318 DRLIALNDL

-338 APAGTSNWNVIAE
+338 APPETSNWNVIAE
-351 LESDETVVNGL
+351 LESDQTLINGL
-362 YREFS
+362 HREFS

-373 GANGGVHLIY
+373 GANGEVHLLY
-383 TYDRKK
+383 TYDLKK

-394 FDLRWIE
+394 FDRRWIE
-401 NKKNQK
+401 SKKNQK

>member
-6 SLCIVALAGVAGYI
+6 SLCILALAAVAGYI
-20 QIESRPSWAPF
+20 QIDSRLPWTPF
-31 AMPAILESELPLQPP
+31 AMPAVQESELLVPEVTAP
-46 TTSVAGKKPQLSAQL
+46 VAGKKSQVSTQV
-61 SAQLSIP
+61 SIP

-106 GANDVVI
+106 GATDVVI
-113 QTAVFDTQS
+113 QSAVLDTKT
-122 GSWGNPEAVIDRVSA
+122 GGWGNPEVVIDRVAA
-137 ERGLSRY
+137 EKGLSRY

-151 LPARSS
+151 LPIRSS
-157 EGKLQLYFV
+157 QGKLQLYFV
-166 TVSFGGWAGSSI
+166 TVSVGGWAGSSI

-186 GVTWSRPQR
+186 GISWSRPQR

-201 LNLSTLIKAL
+201 LNLSTLIKAPG
-211 SFEFADGTL
+211 FDFTDGTL

-251 GRALLQPIV
+251 GHALLQPIV
-260 FINSPEKAIAY
+260 FIDAPDKAVAY
-271 FRQARSAGPPR
+271 FRQARYAGPPR
-282 IASSFT
+282 IASALT
-288 ENAGQSWA
+288 KNAGQSWV
-296 SGADLDLANPNAA
+296 SGVDLDLANPNAA
-309 IAGLQLPNG
+309 IAGLQLANG
-318 DRLMALNDL
+318 DRLIALNDL
-327 ESARHRLVLAI
+327 ESARHRLVLVM
-338 APAGTSNWNVIAE
+338 APAGSSNWSVIAE
-351 LESDETVVNGL
+351 LESDQTLINGL

-373 GANGGVHLIY
+373 GANGEVHLIY

-394 FDLRWIE
+394 FDRRWIE
-401 NKKNQK
+401 SKKNQK

>member
-6 SLCIVALAGVAGYI
+6 SLCILALAAVAGYI
-20 QIESRPSWAPF
+20 QIDSRPPWTLF
-31 AMPAILESELPLQPP
+31 AMPAVLESELLVPEVAAP
-46 TTSVAGKKPQLSAQL
+46 VAGKKSQLSTQV
-61 SAQLSIP
+61 SIP

-106 GANDVVI
+106 GATDVVI
-113 QTAVFDTQS
+113 QTAILDTKA
-122 GSWGNPEAVIDRVSA
+122 GSWSNPEVVIDRVAA
-137 ERGLSRY
+137 EKGLSRY

-151 LPARSS
+151 LPIRSS
-157 EGKLQLYFV
+157 QGKLQLYFV
-166 TVSFGGWAGSSI
+166 TVSVGGWAGSSI
-178 SWMESGDE
+178 SWMESSDE
-186 GVTWSRPQR
+186 GTSWSGPQR

-201 LNLSTLIKAL
+201 LNLSTLIKAPG
-211 SFEFADGTL
+211 FDFIDGTL

-260 FINSPEKAIAY
+260 FIDAPEKAVAY
-271 FRQARSAGPPR
+271 FRQARSVGPPR
-282 IASSFT
+282 IASAQT

-296 SGADLDLANPNAA
+296 SGVDLDLANPNAA
-309 IAGLQLPNG
+309 IAGLQLSNG
-318 DRLMALNDL
+318 DRLIALNDL
-327 ESARHRLVLAI
+327 ESARYRLVLAI

-351 LESDETVVNGL
+351 VESDQTLINGL
-362 YREFS
+362 HREFS

-373 GANGGVHLIY
+373 GANGQVHLLY

-394 FDLRWIE
+394 FDPRWIE
-401 NKKNQK
+401 SKKNQK

>member
-6 SLCIVALAGVAGYI
+6 SLCILALAGVAGYI
-20 QIESRPSWAPF
+20 QIDSRPPWTSF
-31 AMPAILESELPLQPP
+31 AMPAALESELPVPEVAPP
-46 TTSVAGKKPQLSAQL
+46 VAGKKPQLSTQVN
-61 SAQLSIP
+61 IP

-106 GANDVVI
+106 GATDVVI
-113 QTAVFDTQS
+113 QTAVLDTKA
-122 GSWGNPEAVIDRVSA
+122 GSWGNPEVVIDRVAA
-137 ERGLSRY
+137 EKGLSRY

-151 LPARSS
+151 LPVRSS
-157 EGKLQLYFV
+157 QGKLQLYFV
-166 TVSFGGWAGSSI
+166 TVSVGGWAGSSI
-178 SWMESGDE
+178 SWMESSDE
-186 GVTWSRPQR
+186 GMSWSRPQR

-201 LNLSTLIKAL
+201 LNLSTLIKAPG
-211 SFEFADGTL
+211 FDFIDGTL
-220 GLPVYHEWMGKFGE
+220 GLPAYHEWMGKFGE
-234 LIRIDGGRVI
+234 LIRIDDGRVI

-260 FINSPEKAIAY
+260 FIDTSEKAIAY

-282 IASSFT
+282 IASALT
-288 ENAGQSWA
+288 ENAGQSWIT
-296 SGADLDLANPNAA
+296 GVDLDLANPNAA
-309 IAGLQLPNG
+309 IAGLQLSNG
-318 DRLMALNDL
+318 DRLIALNDL
-327 ESARHRLVLAI
+327 ESARHRLVLAM
-338 APAGTSNWNVIAE
+338 APAGSSNWNVIAE
-351 LESDETVVNGL
+351 VEGDQTLINGL
-362 YREFS
+362 HREFS

-373 GANGGVHLIY
+373 GANGEVHLIY
-383 TYDRKK
+383 TFDRKK

-394 FDLRWIE
+394 FDPRWIE
-401 NKKNQK
+401 SKKNPK

>member
-6 SLCIVALAGVAGYI
+6 SLCILVLATVAGYI
-20 QIESRPSWAPF
+20 QIDSRLPWTPF
-31 AMPAILESELPLQPP
+31 AIPAILESELRAPEVPAP
-46 TTSVAGKKPQLSAQL
+46 VIGKKPQISTQV
-61 SAQLSIP
+61 SIP

-106 GANDVVI
+106 GATDVVI
-113 QTAVFDTQS
+113 QTAVFDTKS
-122 GSWGNPEAVIDRVSA
+122 SSWGNPEVVIDRVAA
-137 ERGLSRY
+137 EKGLARY

-151 LPARSS
+151 LPVRSS
-157 EGKLQLYFV
+157 QGKLQLYFV
-166 TVSFGGWAGSSI
+166 TVSVGGWAGSSI
-178 SWMESGDE
+178 SWMESSDE
-186 GVTWSRPQR
+186 GTTWSRPQR

-201 LNLSTLIKAL
+201 LNLSTLIKAPG
-211 SFEFADGTL
+211 FNFADGTL

-234 LIRIDGGRVI
+234 LIRIDGDRVI
-244 DKRRMSS
+244 DKRRMSA

-260 FINSPEKAIAY
+260 FIDTPEKAVAY

-282 IASSFT
+282 IASALT
-288 ENAGQSWA
+288 ENAGQSWD
-296 SGADLDLANPNAA
+296 SGPDLDLANPNAA
-309 IAGLQLPNG
+309 IAGLHLSNG
-318 DRLMALNDL
+318 DRLIALNDL

-351 LESDETVVNGL
+351 LESDQTLINGSH
-362 YREFS
+362 REFS

-373 GANGGVHLIY
+373 GKNGEVHLIY

-394 FDLRWIE
+394 FDPRWIE
-401 NKKNQK
+401 SKKNPK

>member
-6 SLCIVALAGVAGYI
+6 SLCILALAGVAGYI
-20 QIESRPSWAPF
+20 QIDSRLPWAPF
-31 AMPAILESELPLQPP
+31 AMPMAMESELLVPEVAVP
-46 TTSVAGKKPQLSAQL
+46 VAGKKPQIITQV
-61 SAQLSIP
+61 SIP

-106 GANDVVI
+106 GAMDVVI
-113 QTAVFDTQS
+113 QTAVLDTKA
-122 GSWGNPEAVIDRVSA
+122 GSWSNPEVVIDRVTA
-137 ERGLSRY
+137 EKGLSRY
-144 IKKLGNP
+144 IKKIGNP
-151 LPARSS
+151 LPVRSS
-157 EGKLQLYFV
+157 QGKLQLYFV
-166 TVSFGGWAGSSI
+166 TVSVGGWAGSSI
-178 SWMESGDE
+178 SWIESSDE
-186 GVTWSRPQR
+186 GVSWSRAQR

-201 LNLSTLIKAL
+201 LNLSTLIKAPG
-211 SFEFADGTL
+211 FDFTDGTL

-234 LIRIDGGRVI
+234 LIRIDGGQVI
-244 DKRRMSS
+244 DKRRISS

-260 FINSPEKAIAY
+260 FIDAPETAIAY

-282 IASSFT
+282 IASALT
-288 ENAGQSWA
+288 DNAGQFWV

-309 IAGLQLPNG
+309 IAGLQLANG
-318 DRLMALNDL
+318 DRLIALNDL
-327 ESARHRLVLAI
+327 ESARHRLVLAL
-338 APAGTSNWNVIAE
+338 APAGTSNWSVIAE
-351 LESDETVVNGL
+351 VESDQTLTNGL

-367 YPSLLL
+367 YPYLLL
-373 GANGGVHLIY
+373 GANGEVHLIY

-389 MKHIQ
+389 MKHIH
-394 FDLRWIE
+394 FDPRWIE
-401 NKKNQK
+401 SKKNQK